1 MQIGPNVLNSV
12 PREARVEIDIRDI
25 DAGRRDATVKRV
37 LEVMP
42 QASLTCVFGLAC
54 GGACTP
60 KYTPVR
66 RRIVQACCY
75 IGFNPVPGGLPSLI
89 LGLRTTG
96 CGR

>member
-42 QASLTCVFGLAC
+42 QASLTCVLTLLVEAH
-54 GGACTP
+54 AP
-60 KYTPVR
+60 KIHPCAPQDCASVLLYW
-66 RRIVQACCY
+66 
-75 IGFNPVPGGLPSLI
+75 L
-89 LGLRTTG
+89 
-96 CGR
+96 